1 MIILKWLIYTK
12 NLPKDMDLVELCYDL
27 ITYYKFPDLENK
39 QLNCFLSDYA
49 LMENQIYEY
58 LKLDK

>member
-1 MIILKWLIYTK
+1 
-12 NLPKDMDLVELCYDL
+12 MDLVELCYDL